1 MTISRSRLVD
11 TTVSRWYHCI
21 SRCVRRAHLMGDEA
35 APGRKDWI
43 ENRLKELDQIF
54 AVSVGGFSLMDNH
67 LHLLLR
73 IDPDVASGWSDT
85 EVAERWF
92 RLFPPRGADRKPMK
106 VSKEIMAVR
115 VANISWIA
123 ETRERLSSL
132 GWFMKCL
139 KEPLARLAN
148 KQDECTGAFFEGRF
162 KSIAI
167 LDEESLLSVCAYI
180 DLNPVAAGIATTP
193 EESEHTSVK
202 ARVEHVVTS
211 GRTKDLQVAEL
222 GSVAAMQVSGGLE
235 DDLWLVPIE
244 DRRGRG
250 AIREGMRDGFTLGQY
265 LMLVEYTGRMLREGK
280 AAISSEVADIFARL
294 GCTPETWGVRM
305 AKLTAGRLIGRF
317 LSATRDRLRQ
327 LASKLKVRHLANV
340 G

>member
-1 MTISRSRLVD
+1 
-11 TTVSRWYHCI
+11 
-21 SRCVRRAHLMGDEA
+21 
-35 APGRKDWI
+35 
-43 ENRLKELDQIF
+43 
-54 AVSVGGFSLMDNH
+54 
-67 LHLLLR
+67 
-73 IDPDVASGWSDT
+73 
-85 EVAERWF
+85 
-92 RLFPPRGADRKPMK
+92 
-106 VSKEIMAVR
+106 
-115 VANISWIA
+115 
-123 ETRERLSSL
+123 
-132 GWFMKCL
+132 FMKCL

-148 KQDECTGAFFEGRF
+148 KQDDCTGAFFEGRF

-211 GRTKDLQVAEL
+211 GRTKDLQAAEL

-305 AKLTAGRLIGRF
+305 TKLTGGRLLGRF
-317 LSATRDRLRQ
+317 LAASRDRLRR
-327 LASKLKVRHLANV
+327 LASRLKVRHLANV

>member
-1 MTISRSRLVD
+1 
-11 TTVSRWYHCI
+11 
-21 SRCVRRAHLMGDEA
+21 MGDDV

-73 IDPDVASGWSDT
+73 LDPEVANSWSDS
-85 EVAERWF
+85 EVVERWF
-92 RLFPPRGADRKPMK
+92 RLFSDRKPIM
-106 VSKEIMAVR
+106 VSKELVAAR
-115 VANISWIA
+115 VGNADWVA
-123 ETRERLSSL
+123 GARKRLSSL

-148 KQDECTGAFFEGRF
+148 QQDKCTGAFFEGRF

-180 DLNPVAAGIATTP
+180 DLNPVAAGVALTP
-193 EESEHTSVK
+193 EASEHTSIK
-202 ARVEHVVTS
+202 ARVDHVVSS
-211 GRTKDLQVAEL
+211 GRAEDLQAAEL
-222 GSVAAMQVSGGLE
+222 GSVAAARVSGGLE
-235 DDLWLVPIE
+235 DELRLVPVE
-244 DRRGRG
+244 DRRGLG
-250 AIREGMRDGFTLGQY
+250 AVREGMRSGFTLGQY
-265 LMLVEYTGRMLREGK
+265 VMLVEYTGRMLRNGK
-280 AAISSEVADIFARL
+280 AAISTEVADVFARL

-305 AKLTAGRLIGRF
+305 AKLVGGRLRGRF
-317 LSATRDRLRQ
+317 LAASRDRLRE
-327 LASKLKVRHLANV
+327 LAGKLSVRHLANV